1 LIEVEQF
8 FTTEVLSALLTLTFL
23 EIVLGI
29 DNILF
34 VSIIAGKLPESKQKK
49 AIGIGL
55 AMAMILRL
63 VLLLGIS
70 FLMRMQQVWLKI
82 DNEFIHTEIS
92 GQAIILFLGGLFL
105 LYKST
110 KEIYEKVEHDSQKP
124 ITANGQSTIAQA
136 ILQITLINLVFST
149 DSILTALGMS
159 NGLPYAGLVMGTAIV
174 ISVLIMMLFAHPVG
188 EFVSRHPSLQVLGL
202 SFLLLIGFMLVAEAA
217 HLSHTEIL
225 NRSVGSIPKGYLYF
239 AIAFSLGV
247 EFINMKMRKKQKPL

>member
-1 LIEVEQF
+1 MESF
-8 FTTEVLSALLTLTFL
+8 FTTEILSALLTLTFL

-34 VSIIAGKLPESKQKK
+34 VSIIAGKLSEHQQKR
-49 AIGIGL
+49 AIGIGM

-63 VLLLGIS
+63 VLLLGVS
-70 FLMRMQQVWLKI
+70 LLMRMQATWVKL
-82 DNEFIHTEIS
+82 DNEIIHGEIS

-110 KEIYEKVEHDSQKP
+110 KEIYEKVELDGDKHFQAK
-124 ITANGQSTIAQA
+124 GQTTLTKAV
-136 ILQITLINLVFST
+136 LQITLINLVFSV

-159 NGLPYAGLVMGTAIV
+159 NGLPFAGLVMGIAIV

-188 EFVSRHPSLQVLGL
+188 NFVNQHPSLQVLGL
-202 SFLLLIGFMLVAEAA
+202 SFLLLIGFMLLAEAA
-217 HLSHTEIL
+217 HLSHTQIL
-225 NRSVGSIPKGYLYF
+225 GQEVGSIPKGYLYF

-247 EFINMKMRKKQKPL
+247 EFINMKLRKSPKKL

>member
-1 LIEVEQF
+1 MESF
-8 FTTEVLSALLTLTFL
+8 FSTEILSALLTLTFL

-34 VSIIAGKLPESKQKK
+34 VSIIAGKLTGKQQKK
-49 AIGIGL
+49 AVRIGL

-70 FLMRMQQVWLKI
+70 VLIRMQATWIKL
-82 DNEFIHTEIS
+82 DNPIIQAEIS

-110 KEIYEKVEHDSQKP
+110 KEIYEKVELKEDQNIHLQ
-124 ITANGQSTIAQA
+124 GQTSLTKAV
-136 ILQITLINLVFST
+136 LQITLINLVFSV

-159 NGLPYAGLVMGTAIV
+159 NGLPNAGLVMGTAIV
-174 ISVLIMMLFAHPVG
+174 VSVLIMMLFAHPVG
-188 EFVSRHPSLQVLGL
+188 NFVNQHPSLQVLGL
-202 SFLLLIGFMLVAEAA
+202 SFLLLIGFMLLAEAA

-225 NRSVGSIPKGYLYF
+225 GQTVGSIPKGYLYF

-247 EFINMKMRKKQKPL
+247 EFINMKLRKKPKTL

>member
-1 LIEVEQF
+1 MESF
-8 FTTEVLSALLTLTFL
+8 FSTEILSALLTLTFL

-34 VSIIAGKLPESKQKK
+34 VSIIAGKLTGKQQKK
-49 AIGIGL
+49 AVRIGL

-70 FLMRMQQVWLKI
+70 VLMRMQATWIKL
-82 DNEFIHTEIS
+82 DNPIIQAEIS

-110 KEIYEKVEHDSQKP
+110 KEIYEKVELNEDQNIHLR
-124 ITANGQSTIAQA
+124 GQTSLTKAV
-136 ILQITLINLVFST
+136 LQITLINLVFSV

-159 NGLPYAGLVMGTAIV
+159 NGLPHAGMVMGTAIV
-174 ISVLIMMLFAHPVG
+174 VSVLIMMLFAHPVG
-188 EFVSRHPSLQVLGL
+188 DFVNQHPSLQVLGL
-202 SFLLLIGFMLVAEAA
+202 SFLLLIGFMLLAEAA

-225 NRSVGSIPKGYLYF
+225 GQTVGSIPKGYLYF

-247 EFINMKMRKKQKPL
+247 EFINMKLRKKP

>member
-1 LIEVEQF
+1 MESF
-8 FTTEVLSALLTLTFL
+8 FTTEILSALLTLTFL

-34 VSIIAGKLPESKQKK
+34 VSIIAGKLSEHQQKR
-49 AIGIGL
+49 AIGIGM

-63 VLLLGIS
+63 VLLLGVS
-70 FLMRMQQVWLKI
+70 LLMRMQATWVKL
-82 DNEFIHTEIS
+82 DNEIIHAEIS

-110 KEIYEKVEHDSQKP
+110 KEIYEKVELDGDKHFQAK
-124 ITANGQSTIAQA
+124 GQTTLTKAV
-136 ILQITLINLVFST
+136 LQITLINLVFSI

-159 NGLPYAGLVMGTAIV
+159 NGLPFAGLVMGIAIV

-188 EFVSRHPSLQVLGL
+188 NFVNQHPSLQVLGL
-202 SFLLLIGFMLVAEAA
+202 SFLLLIGFMLLAEAA
-217 HLSHTEIL
+217 HLSHTQIL
-225 NRSVGSIPKGYLYF
+225 GQEVGSIPKGYLYF

-247 EFINMKMRKKQKPL
+247 EFINMKLRKSPKKL